1 MRVPAG
7 SIESISL
14 KKFCICYSDPL
25 GDIHRIEH
33 GGYVIDSKCDYW
45 FELYFTPKDGFAAD
59 GLKDDGVEA
68 FVNNKPAKFMYLFN
82 PCPEDMLPGG
92 LAKETF
98 VIKIGPFSS
107 LLDEKKEFVEWD
119 FDLDGGTEPE
129 AGLFGPYRS
138 VYLYKQGD
146 TVLPEEFACF
156 RDKNPKK
163 TGFTFDGWEYRICE
177 YNLIVP
183 PALISEPLGKYGAA
197 ASAFDFDAGIP
208 LDVALSELPG
218 TISPKS
224 YHIKF
229 KALWKKDD
237 TPGNPGGT
245 PGKTPDKTTTGKVPD
260 TGDDNGILIAFM
272 SLSASLA
279 CLVTLRAA
287 RKRTSG
293 R

>member
-1 MRVPAG
+1 MLFRSNFDDGNILGNIICGYLPDP
-7 SIESISL
+7 IESISL

-92 LAKETF
+92 FAKETF
-98 VIKIGPFSS
+98 VIKIGPFGS

-163 TGFTFDGWEYRICE
+163 TGFTFNGWEYRICE

-218 TISPKS
+218 KI
-224 YHIKF
+224 
-229 KALWKKDD
+229 
-237 TPGNPGGT
+237 G
-245 PGKTPDKTTTGKVPD
+245 
-260 TGDDNGILIAFM
+260 
-272 SLSASLA
+272 
-279 CLVTLRAA
+279 RAHV
-287 RKRTSG
+287 
-293 R
+293 